1 MKRESVLLHDWVY
14 IEISLERI
22 SSRGLFN
29 SIGRRRA
36 ECEQRGVVM
45 AGRGIIF
52 PASCNYLENIAGGPT
67 SDLNN
72 KHFLRRLGDLK

>member
-29 SIGRRRA
+29 SKGRRRA
-36 ECEQRGVVM
+36 EHELRGVVK
-45 AGRGIIF
+45 AGREMIF
-52 PASCNYLENIAGGPT
+52 PASCNYLENTAGGPT
-67 SDLNN
+67 SD
-72 KHFLRRLGDLK
+72 F